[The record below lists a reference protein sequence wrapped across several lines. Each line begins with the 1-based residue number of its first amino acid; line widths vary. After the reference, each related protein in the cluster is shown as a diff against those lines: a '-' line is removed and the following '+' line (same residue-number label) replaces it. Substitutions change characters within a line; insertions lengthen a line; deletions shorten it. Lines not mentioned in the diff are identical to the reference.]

1 MVETNVM
8 FAYFNA
14 VSHCCIFCQFQI
26 TKIKFVDKIQF
37 GKYEIDAWY
46 FSPFPEEYGK
56 QCKLWI
62 CEYCIKYMKF
72 EKTYK
77 EHLVRFW
84 TLYSCY
90 LTLKRGKVFLF
101 INHQVFLLVHN
112 WSKHITWPNISQ
124 LNSKLHALQKKI
136 WRKINTK
143 ASIWSENMLGYL
155 FLYIICSL
163 KLTVFLK
170 LRSQKL
176 FASQNR

>member
-1 MVETNVM
+1 MKITVETNNVM

-14 VSHCCIFCQFQI
+14 VIVNFISCYFQI

-77 EHLVRFW
+77 EHLVRF
-84 TLYSCY
+84 
-90 LTLKRGKVFLF
+90 
-101 INHQVFLLVHN
+101 
-112 WSKHITWPNISQ
+112 
-124 LNSKLHALQKKI
+124 
-136 WRKINTK
+136 
-143 ASIWSENMLGYL
+143 
-155 FLYIICSL
+155 
-163 KLTVFLK
+163 
-170 LRSQKL
+170 
-176 FASQNR
+176 

>member
-77 EHLVRFW
+77 EHLVRF
-84 TLYSCY
+84 
-90 LTLKRGKVFLF
+90 
-101 INHQVFLLVHN
+101 
-112 WSKHITWPNISQ
+112 
-124 LNSKLHALQKKI
+124 
-136 WRKINTK
+136 
-143 ASIWSENMLGYL
+143 
-155 FLYIICSL
+155 
-163 KLTVFLK
+163 
-170 LRSQKL
+170 
-176 FASQNR
+176 